1 MVKGRSM
8 KEIPIGV
15 CSFQDR
21 LKYNYI
27 YVDKTKEILS
37 IIKTNRYTFFS
48 RPRRFGKSLTL
59 DTIET
64 LFTYG
69 TEPYFKGTYI
79 AGNNEDGTP
88 RWTEPK
94 YPVLHLDFSR
104 LDVSSLD
111 VFRKDFLV
119 LINEQCQKLGIEKL
133 DCVGLKIGDIISAF
147 TIQLKQ
153 TYVLLIDEYDAP
165 LNTLIDNNEMFEIIR
180 NEIRYFY
187 ASIKTSDVSGKIRFL
202 LVTGITRFREV
213 SIFSAGTNIKDIS
226 YHPQIAT
233 LVGYTR
239 DEIELYFKDYI
250 DIAIE
255 KLNHCT
261 ISSLSQEQYLSYK
274 ERLLNKLATYYD
286 NICFDEY
293 GETSVFST
301 WSVNNFFK
309 EASEFPEVLFGDY
322 WYDNGGRPSILVKYL
337 NSHLVD
343 FDVFEQPEII
353 LNADKFKNPTTL
365 QSMDQNVLMTQ
376 CGYLSL
382 KKGYKISEQVA
393 LTIPNLELR
402 KALTRLT
409 ILKVFGN
416 FFDQES
422 FRLKSFFKTA
432 NTQNIVDK
440 FNEILAKIPRSNRYY
455 NFENEHQI
463 KTVLQMFVLGSGISC
478 YREVYES
485 QGFPDFI
492 IELDSKIIII
502 EFKYTKNSNEVE
514 GKLDDGVNQILAR
527 DYGASF
533 DCNKD
538 RLKFAVVYDAN
549 LRKLAAFKEC

>member
-1 MVKGRSM
+1 MVN
-8 KEIPIGV
+8 
-15 CSFQDR
+15 FYDR
-21 LKYNYI
+21 L
-27 YVDKTKEILS
+27 
-37 IIKTNRYTFFS
+37 
-48 RPRRFGKSLTL
+48 
-59 DTIET
+59 
-64 LFTYG
+64 TYG

-88 RWTEPK
+88 RWTEPT
-94 YPVLHLDFSR
+94 YPVLRLDFSVIVANDIPTLR
-104 LDVSSLD
+104 SN
-111 VFRKDFLV
+111 FITI
-119 LINEQCQKLGIEKL
+119 INEQCHKLGIEEFPIENKR
-133 DCVGLKIGDIISAF
+133 IGDVLSAF
-147 TIQLKQ
+147 TIRLNK

-165 LNTLIDNNEMFEIIR
+165 LNALIDKTEAFDAVREELR
-180 NEIRYFY
+180 VFY
-187 ASIKTSDVSGKIRFL
+187 ARIKDSSISGHLRLL

-213 SIFSAGTNIKDIS
+213 SIFSAGTNIIDIS

-286 NICFDEY
+286 NICFDSF
-293 GETSVFST
+293 GRKSVFST

-309 EASEFPEVLFGDY
+309 EASELPEVLFGDY

-337 NSHLVD
+337 NSHLID

-492 IELDSKIIII
+492 IELDSKIIIV

-514 GKLDDGVNQILAR
+514 AKLEDGVNQILAR

>member
-1 MVKGRSM
+1 M
-8 KEIPIGV
+8 KNIPIGISNFIQLLHDD
-15 CSFQDR
+15 C
-21 LKYNYI
+21 I
-27 YVDKTKEILS
+27 YVDKTKEILHLINNNIYVS
-37 IIKTNRYTFFS
+37 FS

-59 DTIET
+59 NTIET

-88 RWTEPK
+88 RWTEPT
-94 YPVLHLDFSR
+94 YPVLRLDFSVIVANDIPTLR
-104 LDVSSLD
+104 SN
-111 VFRKDFLV
+111 FITI
-119 LINEQCQKLGIEKL
+119 INEQCHKLGIEEFPVENKR
-133 DCVGLKIGDIISAF
+133 IGDVLSAF
-147 TIQLKQ
+147 TIRLNK

-165 LNTLIDNNEMFEIIR
+165 LNALIDKNEAFEAVSEELR
-180 NEIRYFY
+180 VFY
-187 ASIKTSDVSGKIRFL
+187 ARIKESNISGHLRLL
-202 LVTGITRFREV
+202 LVTGVTRFRGD
-213 SIFSAGTNIKDIS
+213 SIFSSGTNITDIS

-274 ERLLNKLATYYD
+274 ERLLDKLATYYD

-322 WYDNGGRPSILVKYL
+322 WYDNGGCPSILVKYL
-337 NSHLVD
+337 NTHLVN
-343 FDVFEQPEII
+343 FDVFEQPKII
-353 LNADKFKNPTTL
+353 LNADNFKNPTTL
-365 QSMDQNVLMTQ
+365 QAMDQNVLMTQ

-382 KKGYKISEQVA
+382 KKGYEISEHVA

-402 KALTRLT
+402 IALTRLT
-409 ILKVFGN
+409 LYKVFG
-416 FFDQES
+416 
-422 FRLKSFFKTA
+422 SFFTIECGDLEDFIQNATA
-432 NTQNIVDK
+432 AQIVAK

-492 IELDSKIIII
+492 IELDSKIIIV
-502 EFKYTKNSNEVE
+502 EFKYTKKSNEVE
-514 GKLDDGVNQILAR
+514 AKLEDGVNQILAR

-549 LRKLAAFKEC
+549 LRKLVTFKEC

>member
-1 MVKGRSM
+1 M
-8 KEIPIGV
+8 KNIPIGISNFIQTLHDD
-15 CSFQDR
+15 C
-21 LKYNYI
+21 I
-27 YVDKTKEILS
+27 YVDKTKEILFILKNCKYS
-37 IIKTNRYTFFS
+37 FFS

-88 RWTEPK
+88 RWTEPA
-94 YPVLHLDFSR
+94 YPVLRLDFSKITSNC
-104 LDVSSLD
+104 LED
-111 VFRKDFLV
+111 FRNRFLIQ
-119 LINEQCQKLGIEKL
+119 INNQAQKLKVKSITLKYGIAEAL
-133 DCVGLKIGDIISAF
+133 EDFALNINQSF
-147 TIQLKQ
+147 
-153 TYVLLIDEYDAP
+153 VLLIDEYDAP
-165 LNTLIDNNEMFEIIR
+165 LNALIDDNEAFESIRQEIR
-180 NEIRYFY
+180 NFY
-187 ASIKTSDVSGKIRFL
+187 ATIKSSDVSGKIRFL

-213 SIFSAGTNIKDIS
+213 SIFSAGTNIIDIS

-301 WSVNNFFK
+301 WSVNNFFANALNK
-309 EASEFPEVLFGDY
+309 PRVVFDDY

-343 FDVFEQPEII
+343 FEAFSQKNIRIPTDV
-353 LNADKFKNPTTL
+353 FKNPSTL
-365 QSMDQNVLMTQ
+365 QTMDQNVLMTQ

-382 KKGYKISEQVA
+382 KKGNMLNKKAV
-393 LTIPNLELR
+393 LVIPNLELR
-402 KALTRLT
+402 KALSRLT
-409 ILKVFGN
+409 LYKVFG
-416 FFDQES
+416 
-422 FRLKSFFKTA
+422 SFFTNECGDLEDFIQNATA
-432 NTQNIVDK
+432 AQIVAK
-440 FNEILAKIPRSNRYY
+440 FNEILAKIPRSNKCY
-455 NFENEHQI
+455 NFADEYQI
-463 KTVLQMFVLGSGISC
+463 KTVLQMFVLGSGIAC

>member
-1 MVKGRSM
+1 M
-8 KEIPIGV
+8 KNIPIGLS
-15 CSFQDR
+15 SFIATKDR
-21 LKYNYI
+21 NYL
-27 YVDKTKEILS
+27 YVDKTKEILHLINS
-37 IIKTNRYTFFS
+37 YDFTFFS

-59 DTIET
+59 NTIET

-79 AGNNEDGTP
+79 AGHNEDGTP

-94 YPVLHLDFSR
+94 YPVLRLDFSVIVANDIPTLR
-104 LDVSSLD
+104 SN
-111 VFRKDFLV
+111 FITI
-119 LINEQCQKLGIEKL
+119 INEQCHKLGIEEFPIENKR
-133 DCVGLKIGDIISAF
+133 IGDVLSAF
-147 TIQLKQ
+147 TIRLNK

-165 LNTLIDNNEMFEIIR
+165 LNALIDKTEAFDAVREELR
-180 NEIRYFY
+180 VFY
-187 ASIKTSDVSGKIRFL
+187 ARIKDSSISGHLRLL

-213 SIFSAGTNIKDIS
+213 SIFSAGTNIIDIS

-301 WSVNNFFK
+301 WSVNNFFANALNK
-309 EASEFPEVLFGDY
+309 PRVAFGDY
-322 WYDNGGRPSILVKYL
+322 WYDNGGCPSILVKYL
-337 NSHLVD
+337 NSHLID

-432 NTQNIVDK
+432 NTKNIVDK

-485 QGFPDFI
+485 QGFPAFI

-514 GKLDDGVNQILAR
+514 AKLDDGVNQILAR

-549 LRKLAAFKEC
+549 LRKLVTFKEC

>member
-1 MVKGRSM
+1 M
-8 KEIPIGV
+8 KNIPIGLS
-15 CSFQDR
+15 SFIATKDR
-21 LKYNYI
+21 NYL
-27 YVDKTKEILS
+27 YVDKTKEILHLINS
-37 IIKTNRYTFFS
+37 YDFTFFS

-59 DTIET
+59 NTIET

-88 RWTEPK
+88 RWTEPT
-94 YPVLHLDFSR
+94 YPVLRLDFSVIVANDIPTLR
-104 LDVSSLD
+104 SN
-111 VFRKDFLV
+111 FITI
-119 LINEQCQKLGIEKL
+119 INEQCHKLGIEEFPIENKR
-133 DCVGLKIGDIISAF
+133 IGDVLSAF
-147 TIQLKQ
+147 TIRLNK

-165 LNTLIDNNEMFEIIR
+165 LNALIDKTEAFDAVREELR
-180 NEIRYFY
+180 VFY
-187 ASIKTSDVSGKIRFL
+187 ARIKDSSISGHLRLL

-213 SIFSAGTNIKDIS
+213 SIFSAGTNIIDIS

-286 NICFDEY
+286 NICFDSF
-293 GETSVFST
+293 GRKSVFST

-337 NSHLVD
+337 NSHLID

-455 NFENEHQI
+455 NFADEYQI

-514 GKLDDGVNQILAR
+514 AKLEDGVNQILAR

>member
-1 MVKGRSM
+1 M
-8 KEIPIGV
+8 KNIPIGLS
-15 CSFQDR
+15 SFIATKDR
-21 LKYNYI
+21 NYL
-27 YVDKTKEILS
+27 YVDKTKEILHLINS
-37 IIKTNRYTFFS
+37 YDFTFFS

-59 DTIET
+59 NTIET

-88 RWTEPK
+88 RWTEPT
-94 YPVLHLDFSR
+94 YPVLRLDFSVIVANDIPTLR
-104 LDVSSLD
+104 SN
-111 VFRKDFLV
+111 FITI
-119 LINEQCQKLGIEKL
+119 INEQCHKLGIEEFPIENKR
-133 DCVGLKIGDIISAF
+133 IGDVLSAF
-147 TIQLKQ
+147 TIRLNK

-165 LNTLIDNNEMFEIIR
+165 LNALIDKTEAFDAVREELR
-180 NEIRYFY
+180 VFY
-187 ASIKTSDVSGKIRFL
+187 ARIKDSSISGHLRLL

-213 SIFSAGTNIKDIS
+213 SIFSAGTNIIDIS

-301 WSVNNFFK
+301 WSVNNFFANALNK
-309 EASEFPEVLFGDY
+309 PRVVFDDY

-337 NSHLVD
+337 NSHLID

-382 KKGYKISEQVA
+382 KKGYKISEHVA

-409 ILKVFGN
+409 LYKVFG
-416 FFDQES
+416 
-422 FRLKSFFKTA
+422 SFFTNECGDLEDFIQNATA
-432 NTQNIVDK
+432 AQIVAK

-492 IELDSKIIII
+492 IELDSKIIIV

-514 GKLDDGVNQILAR
+514 AKLEDGVNQILAR

>member
-1 MVKGRSM
+1 M
-8 KEIPIGV
+8 KNIPIGLS
-15 CSFQDR
+15 SFMATKDR
-21 LKYNYI
+21 NYL

-37 IIKTNRYTFFS
+37 IIKKNRYASFS

-59 DTIET
+59 NTIET

-88 RWTEPK
+88 RWNEPT
-94 YPVLHLDFSR
+94 YPVLRLDFSVIVANDIPTLR
-104 LDVSSLD
+104 SN
-111 VFRKDFLV
+111 FITI
-119 LINEQCQKLGIEKL
+119 INEQCHKLGIEEFPVENKR
-133 DCVGLKIGDIISAF
+133 IGDVLSAF
-147 TIQLKQ
+147 TIRLNK

-165 LNTLIDNNEMFEIIR
+165 LNALIDKNEAFEAVSEELR
-180 NEIRYFY
+180 VFY
-187 ASIKTSDVSGKIRFL
+187 ARIKESSISGHLRLL

-213 SIFSAGTNIKDIS
+213 SIFSAGTNIIDIS

-286 NICFDEY
+286 NICFDSF
-293 GETSVFST
+293 GQKSVFST

-309 EASEFPEVLFGDY
+309 EASELPEVLFGDY

-343 FDVFEQPEII
+343 FEAFSQKNIRIPTDV
-353 LNADKFKNPTTL
+353 FKNPSTL
-365 QSMDQNVLMTQ
+365 QTMDQNVLMTQ

-382 KKGYKISEQVA
+382 KKGNMLNKKAV
-393 LTIPNLELR
+393 LVIPNLELR
-402 KALTRLT
+402 KALSRLT
-409 ILKVFGN
+409 LYKVFG
-416 FFDQES
+416 
-422 FRLKSFFKTA
+422 SFFTNECGDLEDFIQNATA
-432 NTQNIVDK
+432 AQIVAK
-440 FNEILAKIPRSNRYY
+440 FNEILAKIPRSNKCY
-455 NFENEHQI
+455 NFADEYQI

-492 IELDSKIIII
+492 IELDSKIIIV

-514 GKLDDGVNQILAR
+514 AKLEDGVNQILAR

-533 DCNKD
+533 GCNKD

-549 LRKLAAFKEC
+549 LRKLVTFKEC

>member
-1 MVKGRSM
+1 M
-8 KEIPIGV
+8 KNIPIGISNFIQLLHDD
-15 CSFQDR
+15 C
-21 LKYNYI
+21 I
-27 YVDKTKEILS
+27 YVDKTKEILHLINNNIYVS
-37 IIKTNRYTFFS
+37 FS

-59 DTIET
+59 NTIET

-88 RWTEPK
+88 RWTEPT
-94 YPVLHLDFSR
+94 YPVLRLDFSVIVANDIPTLR
-104 LDVSSLD
+104 SN
-111 VFRKDFLV
+111 FITI
-119 LINEQCQKLGIEKL
+119 INEQCHKLGIEEFPVENKR
-133 DCVGLKIGDIISAF
+133 IGDVLSAF
-147 TIQLKQ
+147 TIRLNK

-165 LNTLIDNNEMFEIIR
+165 LNALIDKNEAFEAVSEELR
-180 NEIRYFY
+180 VFY
-187 ASIKTSDVSGKIRFL
+187 ARIKESNISGHLRLL
-202 LVTGITRFREV
+202 LVTGVTRFRGD
-213 SIFSAGTNIKDIS
+213 SIFSAGTNILDIS

-255 KLNHCT
+255 KLYHCT

-301 WSVNNFFK
+301 WSVNNFFANALNK
-309 EASEFPEVLFGDY
+309 PRVVFDDY

-337 NSHLVD
+337 NSHLID

-409 ILKVFGN
+409 LYKVFG
-416 FFDQES
+416 
-422 FRLKSFFKTA
+422 SFFTNECGDLEDFIQNATA
-432 NTQNIVDK
+432 AQIVAK
-440 FNEILAKIPRSNRYY
+440 FNEILAKIPRSNKCY
-455 NFENEHQI
+455 NFADEYQI

-492 IELDSKIIII
+492 IELDSKIIIV

-514 GKLDDGVNQILAR
+514 AKLEDGVNQILAR

-549 LRKLAAFKEC
+549 LRKLVTFKEC

>member
-1 MVKGRSM
+1 M
-8 KEIPIGV
+8 KNIPIGISNFIQLLHDD
-15 CSFQDR
+15 C
-21 LKYNYI
+21 I
-27 YVDKTKEILS
+27 YVDKTKEILHLINNNIYVS
-37 IIKTNRYTFFS
+37 FS

-59 DTIET
+59 NTIET

-88 RWTEPK
+88 RWNEPT
-94 YPVLHLDFSR
+94 YPVLRLDFSVIVANDIPTLR
-104 LDVSSLD
+104 SN
-111 VFRKDFLV
+111 FITI
-119 LINEQCQKLGIEKL
+119 INEQCHKLGIEEFPVENKR
-133 DCVGLKIGDIISAF
+133 IGDVLSAF
-147 TIQLKQ
+147 TIRLNK

-165 LNTLIDNNEMFEIIR
+165 LNALIDKNEAFEAVSEELR
-180 NEIRYFY
+180 VFY
-187 ASIKTSDVSGKIRFL
+187 ARIKESNISGHLRLL
-202 LVTGITRFREV
+202 LVTGVTRFRGG
-213 SIFSAGTNIKDIS
+213 SIFSSGTNITDIS

-274 ERLLNKLATYYD
+274 ERLLDKLATYYD

-322 WYDNGGRPSILVKYL
+322 WYDNGGCPSILVKYL
-337 NSHLVD
+337 NTHLVN

-353 LNADKFKNPTTL
+353 LNADNFKNPTTL

-382 KKGYKISEQVA
+382 KKGYEISEHVA

-402 KALTRLT
+402 IALTRLT
-409 ILKVFGN
+409 LYKVFG
-416 FFDQES
+416 
-422 FRLKSFFKTA
+422 SFFTIECGDLEDFIQNATA
-432 NTQNIVDK
+432 AQIVAK

-463 KTVLQMFVLGSGISC
+463 KTVLQMFVLDSGISC

-492 IELDSKIIII
+492 IELDSKIIIV

-514 GKLDDGVNQILAR
+514 AKLEDGVNQILAR

-533 DCNKD
+533 GCNKD

-549 LRKLAAFKEC
+549 LRKLVTFKEC

>member
-1 MVKGRSM
+1 M
-8 KEIPIGV
+8 KNIPIGISNFIQTLHDD
-15 CSFQDR
+15 C
-21 LKYNYI
+21 I
-27 YVDKTKEILS
+27 YVDKTKEILFILKNCKYS
-37 IIKTNRYTFFS
+37 FFS

-119 LINEQCQKLGIEKL
+119 LINEQCQKLGIKKL

-187 ASIKTSDVSGKIRFL
+187 ASIKTSNVSGKIRFL

-213 SIFSAGTNIKDIS
+213 SIFSAGTNILDIS

-233 LVGYTR
+233 IVGYTR

-337 NSHLVD
+337 NSHLID

-492 IELDSKIIII
+492 IELDSKIIIV

-514 GKLDDGVNQILAR
+514 AKLEDGVKQILAR

>member
-1 MVKGRSM
+1 M
-8 KEIPIGV
+8 KNIPIGISNFIQTLHDD
-15 CSFQDR
+15 C
-21 LKYNYI
+21 I
-27 YVDKTKEILS
+27 YVDKTKEILFTLKNCKYS
-37 IIKTNRYTFFS
+37 FFS

-94 YPVLHLDFSR
+94 YPVLRLDFSR
-104 LDVSSLD
+104 LDVSSLE

-187 ASIKTSDVSGKIRFL
+187 ATIKSSDVSGKLRFL

-213 SIFSAGTNIKDIS
+213 SIFSAGTNILDIS

-233 LVGYTR
+233 IVGYTR

-286 NICFDEY
+286 NICFDSF
-293 GETSVFST
+293 GRKSVFST

-337 NSHLVD
+337 NSHLID

-416 FFDQES
+416 FFDQEC

-502 EFKYTKNSNEVE
+502 EFKYTKNSSEVE
-514 GKLDDGVNQILAR
+514 AKLEDGVNQILAR

-549 LRKLAAFKEC
+549 LRKLAAFKDC

>member
-1 MVKGRSM
+1 M

-187 ASIKTSDVSGKIRFL
+187 ASIKTSNVSGKIRFL

-213 SIFSAGTNIKDIS
+213 SIFSAGTNILDIS

-233 LVGYTR
+233 IVGYTR

-286 NICFDEY
+286 NICFDED

-301 WSVNNFFK
+301 WSVNNFFANALNK
-309 EASEFPEVLFGDY
+309 PRVVFDDY

-337 NSHLVD
+337 NSHLID

-416 FFDQES
+416 FFDQEC

>member
-1 MVKGRSM
+1 M
-8 KEIPIGV
+8 KNIPIGYS
-15 CSFQDR
+15 SFIATKDR
-21 LKYNYI
+21 NYL
-27 YVDKTKEILS
+27 YVDKTKEILHL
-37 IIKTNRYTFFS
+37 IKSYDFTFFS

-88 RWTEPK
+88 RWTEPT
-94 YPVLHLDFSR
+94 YPVLRLDFSIITSNC
-104 LDVSSLD
+104 LED
-111 VFRKDFLV
+111 FRKRFLIQ
-119 LINEQCQKLGIEKL
+119 INNQAQKLKVKPITLKFGIAEAIEDFAL
-133 DCVGLKIGDIISAF
+133 NINQSF
-147 TIQLKQ
+147 
-153 TYVLLIDEYDAP
+153 VLLIDEYDAP
-165 LNTLIDNNEMFEIIR
+165 LNALIDDNEAFESIRQEIR
-180 NEIRYFY
+180 NFY
-187 ASIKTSDVSGKIRFL
+187 ATIKSSNVSGKIRFL
-202 LVTGITRFREV
+202 LVTGVTRFRGD
-213 SIFSAGTNIKDIS
+213 SIFSAGTNILDIS

-337 NSHLVD
+337 NSHLID

-514 GKLDDGVNQILAR
+514 AKLDDGVNQILAR

>member
-1 MVKGRSM
+1 M
-8 KEIPIGV
+8 KNIPIGISNFIQLLHDD
-15 CSFQDR
+15 C
-21 LKYNYI
+21 I
-27 YVDKTKEILS
+27 YVDKTKEILHLINNNIYVS
-37 IIKTNRYTFFS
+37 FS

-59 DTIET
+59 NTIET

-88 RWTEPK
+88 RWTEPT
-94 YPVLHLDFSR
+94 YPVLRLDFSVIVANDIPTLR
-104 LDVSSLD
+104 SN
-111 VFRKDFLV
+111 FITI
-119 LINEQCQKLGIEKL
+119 INEQCHKLGIEEFPVENKR
-133 DCVGLKIGDIISAF
+133 IGDVLSAF
-147 TIQLKQ
+147 TIRLNK

-165 LNTLIDNNEMFEIIR
+165 LNALIDKNEAFEAVSEELR
-180 NEIRYFY
+180 VFY
-187 ASIKTSDVSGKIRFL
+187 ARIKESNISGHLRLL
-202 LVTGITRFREV
+202 LVTGVTRFRGD
-213 SIFSAGTNIKDIS
+213 SIFSSGTNITDIS

-274 ERLLNKLATYYD
+274 ERLLDKLATYYD

-322 WYDNGGRPSILVKYL
+322 WYDNGGCPSILVKYL
-337 NSHLVD
+337 NTHLVN
-343 FDVFEQPEII
+343 FDVFEQPKII
-353 LNADKFKNPTTL
+353 LNADNFKNPTTL
-365 QSMDQNVLMTQ
+365 QAMDQNVLMTQ

-382 KKGYKISEQVA
+382 KKGYEISEHVA

-402 KALTRLT
+402 IALTRLT
-409 ILKVFGN
+409 LYKVFG
-416 FFDQES
+416 
-422 FRLKSFFKTA
+422 SFFTIECGDLEDFIQNATA
-432 NTQNIVDK
+432 AQIVAK

-492 IELDSKIIII
+492 IELDSKIIIV

-514 GKLDDGVNQILAR
+514 AKLEDGVKQILAR

-549 LRKLAAFKEC
+549 LRKLVTFKEC

>member
-1 MVKGRSM
+1 M
-8 KEIPIGV
+8 KNIPIGISNFIQTLHDD
-15 CSFQDR
+15 C
-21 LKYNYI
+21 I
-27 YVDKTKEILS
+27 YVDKTKEILFILKNCKYS
-37 IIKTNRYTFFS
+37 FFS

-94 YPVLHLDFSR
+94 YPVLRLDFSR
-104 LDVSSLD
+104 LDVSSLE

-187 ASIKTSDVSGKIRFL
+187 ATIKSSDVSGKIRFL

-213 SIFSAGTNIKDIS
+213 SIFSAGTNILDIS

-233 LVGYTR
+233 IVGYTR

-286 NICFDEY
+286 NICFDSF
-293 GETSVFST
+293 GRKSVFST

-337 NSHLVD
+337 NSHLID

-492 IELDSKIIII
+492 IELDSKIIIV

-514 GKLDDGVNQILAR
+514 AKLEDGVNQILAR

>member
-1 MVKGRSM
+1 M
-8 KEIPIGV
+8 KNIPIGISNFIQLLHDD
-15 CSFQDR
+15 C
-21 LKYNYI
+21 I
-27 YVDKTKEILS
+27 YVDKTKEILHLINNNIYVS
-37 IIKTNRYTFFS
+37 FS

-59 DTIET
+59 NTIET

-88 RWTEPK
+88 RWTEPT
-94 YPVLHLDFSR
+94 YPVLRLDFSVIVANDIPTLR
-104 LDVSSLD
+104 SN
-111 VFRKDFLV
+111 FITI
-119 LINEQCQKLGIEKL
+119 INEQCHKLGIEEFPVENKR
-133 DCVGLKIGDIISAF
+133 IGDVLSAF
-147 TIQLKQ
+147 TIRLNK

-165 LNTLIDNNEMFEIIR
+165 LNALIDKNEAFEAVSEELR
-180 NEIRYFY
+180 VFY
-187 ASIKTSDVSGKIRFL
+187 ARIKESNISGHLRLL
-202 LVTGITRFREV
+202 LVTGVTRFRGD
-213 SIFSAGTNIKDIS
+213 SIFSSGTNITDIS

-274 ERLLNKLATYYD
+274 ERLLDKLATYYD

-322 WYDNGGRPSILVKYL
+322 WYDNGGCPSILVKYL
-337 NSHLVD
+337 NTHLVN
-343 FDVFEQPEII
+343 FDVFEQPKII
-353 LNADKFKNPTTL
+353 LNADNFKNPTTL

-382 KKGYKISEQVA
+382 KKGYEISEHVA

-402 KALTRLT
+402 IALTRLT
-409 ILKVFGN
+409 LYKVFG
-416 FFDQES
+416 
-422 FRLKSFFKTA
+422 SFFTIECGDLEDFIQNATA
-432 NTQNIVDK
+432 AQIVAK

-492 IELDSKIIII
+492 IELDSKIIIV
-502 EFKYTKNSNEVE
+502 EFKYTKKSNEVE
-514 GKLDDGVNQILAR
+514 AKLEDGVNQILAR

-549 LRKLAAFKEC
+549 LRKLVTFKEC

>member
-1 MVKGRSM
+1 M
-8 KEIPIGV
+8 KNIPIGISNFIQLLHDD
-15 CSFQDR
+15 C
-21 LKYNYI
+21 I
-27 YVDKTKEILS
+27 YVDKTKEILHLINNNIYVS
-37 IIKTNRYTFFS
+37 FS

-59 DTIET
+59 NTIET

-88 RWTEPK
+88 RWNEPT
-94 YPVLHLDFSR
+94 YPVLRLDFSVIVANDIPTLR
-104 LDVSSLD
+104 SN
-111 VFRKDFLV
+111 FITI
-119 LINEQCQKLGIEKL
+119 INEQCHKLGIEEFPVENKR
-133 DCVGLKIGDIISAF
+133 IGDVLSAF
-147 TIQLKQ
+147 TIRLNK

-165 LNTLIDNNEMFEIIR
+165 LNALIDKNEAFEAVSEELR
-180 NEIRYFY
+180 VFY
-187 ASIKTSDVSGKIRFL
+187 ARIKESNISGHLRLL
-202 LVTGITRFREV
+202 LVTGVTRFRGD
-213 SIFSAGTNIKDIS
+213 SIFSSGTNITDIS

-274 ERLLNKLATYYD
+274 ERLLDKLATYYD

-322 WYDNGGRPSILVKYL
+322 WYDNGGCPSILVKYL
-337 NSHLVD
+337 NTHLVN
-343 FDVFEQPEII
+343 FDVFEQPKII
-353 LNADKFKNPTTL
+353 LNADNFKNPTTL

-382 KKGYKISEQVA
+382 KKGYEISEHVA

-402 KALTRLT
+402 IALTRLT
-409 ILKVFGN
+409 LYKVFG
-416 FFDQES
+416 
-422 FRLKSFFKTA
+422 SFFTIECGDLEDFIQNATA
-432 NTQNIVDK
+432 AQIVAK

-492 IELDSKIIII
+492 IELDSKIIIV

-514 GKLDDGVNQILAR
+514 AKLEDGVNQILAR

-549 LRKLAAFKEC
+549 LRKLVTFKEC

>member
-1 MVKGRSM
+1 M
-8 KEIPIGV
+8 KNIPIGISNFIQLLHDD
-15 CSFQDR
+15 C
-21 LKYNYI
+21 I
-27 YVDKTKEILS
+27 YVDKTKEILF
-37 IIKTNRYTFFS
+37 IVKNNRYALFS

-59 DTIET
+59 DAIET

-94 YPVLHLDFSR
+94 YPVLRLDFSR
-104 LDVSSLD
+104 LDVSSLE

-187 ASIKTSDVSGKIRFL
+187 ATIKSSDVSGKLRFL

-213 SIFSAGTNIKDIS
+213 SIFSAGTNILDIS

-233 LVGYTR
+233 IVGYTR

-286 NICFDEY
+286 NICFDSF
-293 GETSVFST
+293 GRKSVFST

-337 NSHLVD
+337 NSHLID

-416 FFDQES
+416 FFDQEC

-455 NFENEHQI
+455 NFADEYQI

-492 IELDSKIIII
+492 IELDSKIIIV

-514 GKLDDGVNQILAR
+514 AKLEDGVNQILAR

-549 LRKLAAFKEC
+549 LRKLATFKEC

>member
-1 MVKGRSM
+1 M
-8 KEIPIGV
+8 KKIPIGLS
-15 CSFQDR
+15 SFIATKDR
-21 LKYNYI
+21 NYL
-27 YVDKTKEILS
+27 YVDKTKEILHLINS
-37 IIKTNRYTFFS
+37 YDFTFFS

-88 RWTEPK
+88 RWTEPT
-94 YPVLHLDFSR
+94 YPVLRLDFSVIVANDIPTLR
-104 LDVSSLD
+104 SN
-111 VFRKDFLV
+111 FITI
-119 LINEQCQKLGIEKL
+119 INEQCHKLGIEEFPIENKR
-133 DCVGLKIGDIISAF
+133 IGDVLSAF
-147 TIQLKQ
+147 TIRLNK
-153 TYVLLIDEYDAP
+153 TYVFLIDEYDAP
-165 LNTLIDNNEMFEIIR
+165 LNALIDKTEAFDAVREELR
-180 NEIRYFY
+180 VFY
-187 ASIKTSDVSGKIRFL
+187 ARIKDSSISGHLRLL

-213 SIFSAGTNIKDIS
+213 SIFSAGTNIIDIS

-286 NICFDEY
+286 NICFDSF
-293 GETSVFST
+293 GQKSVFST

-337 NSHLVD
+337 NSHLID

-514 GKLDDGVNQILAR
+514 AKLDDGVNQILAR

-549 LRKLAAFKEC
+549 LRKLVTFKEC

>member
-1 MVKGRSM
+1 M
-8 KEIPIGV
+8 KKIPIGLS
-15 CSFQDR
+15 SFIATKDR
-21 LKYNYI
+21 NYL
-27 YVDKTKEILS
+27 YVDKTKEILHL
-37 IIKTNRYTFFS
+37 IKNYDFTFFS

-59 DTIET
+59 DTIKT

-88 RWTEPK
+88 RWTEPT
-94 YPVLHLDFSR
+94 YPVLRLDFSVITSNC
-104 LDVSSLD
+104 LED
-111 VFRKDFLV
+111 FRKRFLIQINNQAQELKVKPITLKFGIAEAIEDFALN
-119 LINEQCQKLGIEKL
+119 INQ
-133 DCVGLKIGDIISAF
+133 SF
-147 TIQLKQ
+147 
-153 TYVLLIDEYDAP
+153 VLLIDEYDAP
-165 LNTLIDNNEMFEIIR
+165 LNALIDDNEAFESIRQEIR
-180 NEIRYFY
+180 NFY
-187 ASIKTSDVSGKIRFL
+187 ATIKSSNVSGKIRFL
-202 LVTGITRFREV
+202 LVTGVTRFRGD
-213 SIFSAGTNIKDIS
+213 SIFSAGTNILDIS

-239 DEIELYFKDYI
+239 DEIQLYFKDYI

-286 NICFDEY
+286 NICFDSF
-293 GETSVFST
+293 GRKSVFST

-343 FDVFEQPEII
+343 FEAFSQKNIRIPTDV
-353 LNADKFKNPTTL
+353 FKNPSTL
-365 QSMDQNVLMTQ
+365 QTMDQNVLMTQ

-382 KKGYKISEQVA
+382 KKGNMLNEKAV
-393 LTIPNLELR
+393 LVIPNLELR
-402 KALTRLT
+402 EALSRLT
-409 ILKVFGN
+409 LYKVFG
-416 FFDQES
+416 
-422 FRLKSFFKTA
+422 SFFTNECGDLEDYIQNATA
-432 NTQNIVDK
+432 AQIVAK
-440 FNEILAKIPRSNRYY
+440 FNEILAKIPRSNKCY
-455 NFENEHQI
+455 NFADEYQI

-514 GKLDDGVNQILAR
+514 AKLDDGVNQILAR

-538 RLKFAVVYDAN
+538 RLKFAVVYDAS

>member
-1 MVKGRSM
+1 M
-8 KEIPIGV
+8 KNIPIGISNFIQLLHDD
-15 CSFQDR
+15 C
-21 LKYNYI
+21 I
-27 YVDKTKEILS
+27 YVDKTKEILHLINNNIYVS
-37 IIKTNRYTFFS
+37 FS

-59 DTIET
+59 NTIET

-88 RWTEPK
+88 RWNEPT
-94 YPVLHLDFSR
+94 YPVLRLDFSVIVANDIPTLR
-104 LDVSSLD
+104 SN
-111 VFRKDFLV
+111 FITI
-119 LINEQCQKLGIEKL
+119 INEQCHKLGIEEFPVENKR
-133 DCVGLKIGDIISAF
+133 IGDVLSAF
-147 TIQLKQ
+147 TIRLNK

-165 LNTLIDNNEMFEIIR
+165 LNALIDKNEAFEAVSEELR
-180 NEIRYFY
+180 VFY
-187 ASIKTSDVSGKIRFL
+187 ARIKESNISGHLRLL
-202 LVTGITRFREV
+202 LVTGVTRFRGD
-213 SIFSAGTNIKDIS
+213 SFFLAGTNITDIS

-274 ERLLNKLATYYD
+274 ERLLDKLATYYD

-322 WYDNGGRPSILVKYL
+322 WYDNGGCPSILVKYL
-337 NSHLVD
+337 NTHLVN
-343 FDVFEQPEII
+343 FDVFEQPKII
-353 LNADKFKNPTTL
+353 LNPDNFKNPTTL

-382 KKGYKISEQVA
+382 KKGYEISEHVA

-402 KALTRLT
+402 IALTRLT
-409 ILKVFGN
+409 LYKVFG
-416 FFDQES
+416 
-422 FRLKSFFKTA
+422 SFFTIECGDLEDFIQNATA
-432 NTQNIVDK
+432 AQIVAK

-492 IELDSKIIII
+492 IELDSKIIIV
-502 EFKYTKNSNEVE
+502 EFKYTKKSNEVE
-514 GKLDDGVNQILAR
+514 AKLEDGVNQILAR

-549 LRKLAAFKEC
+549 LRKLVTFKEC

>member
-1 MVKGRSM
+1 M
-8 KEIPIGV
+8 KNIPIGLS
-15 CSFQDR
+15 SFMATKDR
-21 LKYNYI
+21 NYL

-37 IIKTNRYTFFS
+37 IIKKNRYASFS

-59 DTIET
+59 NTIET

-88 RWTEPK
+88 RWTEPT
-94 YPVLHLDFSR
+94 YPVLHLDFSFITSNC
-104 LDVSSLD
+104 LED
-111 VFRKDFLV
+111 FRKRFLIQ
-119 LINEQCQKLGIEKL
+119 INNQAQKLKVRPITLKYGIAEAL
-133 DCVGLKIGDIISAF
+133 EDFALNINQYF
-147 TIQLKQ
+147 
-153 TYVLLIDEYDAP
+153 VLLIDEYDAP
-165 LNTLIDNNEMFEIIR
+165 LNALIDDNEAFESIRQEIR
-180 NEIRYFY
+180 NFY
-187 ASIKTSDVSGKIRFL
+187 ATIKSSDVSGKIRFL

-213 SIFSAGTNIKDIS
+213 SIFSAGTNIIDIS

-274 ERLLNKLATYYD
+274 ERLLDKLAAYYD
-286 NICFDEY
+286 NFCFDEY

-309 EASEFPEVLFGDY
+309 EANELPEVLFDDY
-322 WYDNGGRPSILVKYL
+322 WYDNGGCPSILVKYL
-337 NSHLVD
+337 NTHLVH

-353 LNADKFKNPTTL
+353 LNADKFKYPTTL

-382 KKGYKISEQVA
+382 KKGYKISEHVA

-409 ILKVFGN
+409 LYKVFG
-416 FFDQES
+416 
-422 FRLKSFFKTA
+422 SFFTNECGDLEDFIQNATA
-432 NTQNIVDK
+432 TQIVAK
-440 FNEILAKIPRSNRYY
+440 FNEILAKIPRSNLYY

-492 IELDSKIIII
+492 IELDSKIIIV

-514 GKLDDGVNQILAR
+514 AKLEDGVKQILAR

-549 LRKLAAFKEC
+549 LRKLVTFKEC

>member
-1 MVKGRSM
+1 M
-8 KEIPIGV
+8 KNIPIGYS
-15 CSFQDR
+15 SFIATKDR
-21 LKYNYI
+21 NYL
-27 YVDKTKEILS
+27 YVDKTKEILHL
-37 IIKTNRYTFFS
+37 IKSYDFTFFS

-88 RWTEPK
+88 RWTEPT
-94 YPVLHLDFSR
+94 YPVLRLDFSIITSNC
-104 LDVSSLD
+104 LED
-111 VFRKDFLV
+111 FRKRFLIQ
-119 LINEQCQKLGIEKL
+119 INNQAQKLKVKPITLKFGIAEAIEDFAL
-133 DCVGLKIGDIISAF
+133 NINQSF
-147 TIQLKQ
+147 
-153 TYVLLIDEYDAP
+153 VLLIDEYDAP
-165 LNTLIDNNEMFEIIR
+165 FNALIDDNEAFESIRQEIR
-180 NEIRYFY
+180 NFY
-187 ASIKTSDVSGKIRFL
+187 ATIKSSNVSGKIRFL
-202 LVTGITRFREV
+202 LVTGVTRFRGD
-213 SIFSAGTNIKDIS
+213 SIFSAGTNILDIS

-274 ERLLNKLATYYD
+274 ERLLDKLATYYD
-286 NICFDEY
+286 NICFDEF

-337 NSHLVD
+337 NSHLID

-382 KKGYKISEQVA
+382 KKGYEISEQVA

-514 GKLDDGVNQILAR
+514 AKLDDGVNQILAR

>member
-1 MVKGRSM
+1 M
-8 KEIPIGV
+8 KNIPIGISNFIQTLHDD
-15 CSFQDR
+15 C
-21 LKYNYI
+21 I
-27 YVDKTKEILS
+27 YVDKTKEILFILKNCKYS
-37 IIKTNRYTFFS
+37 FFS

-104 LDVSSLD
+104 LDVSSLE

-213 SIFSAGTNIKDIS
+213 SIFSAGTNIIDIS

-337 NSHLVD
+337 NSHLID

-492 IELDSKIIII
+492 IELDSKIIIV

-514 GKLDDGVNQILAR
+514 AKLEDGVNQILAR

-549 LRKLAAFKEC
+549 LRKLATFKEC

>member
-1 MVKGRSM
+1 M
-8 KEIPIGV
+8 KNIPIGLS
-15 CSFQDR
+15 SFMATKDR
-21 LKYNYI
+21 NYL

-37 IIKTNRYTFFS
+37 IIKKNRYASFS

-59 DTIET
+59 NTIET

-88 RWTEPK
+88 RWTEPT
-94 YPVLHLDFSR
+94 YPVLHLDFSFITSNC
-104 LDVSSLD
+104 LED
-111 VFRKDFLV
+111 FRKRFLIQ
-119 LINEQCQKLGIEKL
+119 INNQAQKLKVKPITLKYGIAEAL
-133 DCVGLKIGDIISAF
+133 EDFALNINQYF
-147 TIQLKQ
+147 
-153 TYVLLIDEYDAP
+153 VLLIDEYDAP
-165 LNTLIDNNEMFEIIR
+165 LNALIDDNEAFESIR
-180 NEIRYFY
+180 QEIGNFY
-187 ASIKTSDVSGKIRFL
+187 ATIKSSDVSGKIRFL
-202 LVTGITRFREV
+202 LVTGVTRFRGG
-213 SIFSAGTNIKDIS
+213 SIFSSGTNITDIS

-274 ERLLNKLATYYD
+274 ERLLDKLAAYYD
-286 NICFDEY
+286 NFCFDEY

-309 EASEFPEVLFGDY
+309 EANELPEVLFDDY
-322 WYDNGGRPSILVKYL
+322 WYDNGGCPSILVKYL
-337 NSHLVD
+337 NTHLVN

-353 LNADKFKNPTTL
+353 LNADNFKNPTTL

-382 KKGYKISEQVA
+382 KKGYEISEHVA

-409 ILKVFGN
+409 LYKVFG
-416 FFDQES
+416 
-422 FRLKSFFKTA
+422 SFFTNECGDLEDFIQNATA
-432 NTQNIVDK
+432 AQIVAK

-492 IELDSKIIII
+492 IELDSKIIIV

-514 GKLDDGVNQILAR
+514 AKLEDGVNQILAR

-549 LRKLAAFKEC
+549 LRKLVTFKEC

>member
-1 MVKGRSM
+1 M
-8 KEIPIGV
+8 KNIPIGLS
-15 CSFQDR
+15 SFMATKDR
-21 LKYNYI
+21 NYL

-37 IIKTNRYTFFS
+37 IIKKNRYASFS

-59 DTIET
+59 NTIET

-88 RWTEPK
+88 RWTEPT
-94 YPVLHLDFSR
+94 YPVLHLDFSFITSNC
-104 LDVSSLD
+104 LED
-111 VFRKDFLV
+111 FRKRFLIQ
-119 LINEQCQKLGIEKL
+119 INNQAQKLKVKPITLKYGIAEAL
-133 DCVGLKIGDIISAF
+133 EDFALNINQYF
-147 TIQLKQ
+147 
-153 TYVLLIDEYDAP
+153 VLLIDEYDAP
-165 LNTLIDNNEMFEIIR
+165 LNALIDDNEAFESIR
-180 NEIRYFY
+180 QEIGNFY
-187 ASIKTSDVSGKIRFL
+187 ATIKSSDVSGKIRFL
-202 LVTGITRFREV
+202 LVTGVTRFRGG
-213 SIFSAGTNIKDIS
+213 SIFSSGTNITDIS

-274 ERLLNKLATYYD
+274 ERLLDKLAAYYD
-286 NICFDEY
+286 NFCFDEY

-309 EASEFPEVLFGDY
+309 EANELPEVLFDDY
-322 WYDNGGRPSILVKYL
+322 WYDNGGCPSILVKYL
-337 NSHLVD
+337 NTHLVH
-343 FDVFEQPEII
+343 FNVFEQPEII
-353 LNADKFKNPTTL
+353 LNADKFKYPTTL

-382 KKGYKISEQVA
+382 KKGYKISEHVA

-409 ILKVFGN
+409 LYKVFG
-416 FFDQES
+416 
-422 FRLKSFFKTA
+422 SFFTNECGDLEDFIQNATA
-432 NTQNIVDK
+432 TQIVAK
-440 FNEILAKIPRSNRYY
+440 FNEILAKIPRSNLYY

-492 IELDSKIIII
+492 IELDSKIIIV

-514 GKLDDGVNQILAR
+514 AKLEDGVKQILAR

-549 LRKLAAFKEC
+549 LRKLVTFKEC

>member
-1 MVKGRSM
+1 M
-8 KEIPIGV
+8 KNIPIGLS
-15 CSFQDR
+15 SFMATKDR
-21 LKYNYI
+21 NYL

-37 IIKTNRYTFFS
+37 IIKKNRYASFS

-59 DTIET
+59 NTIET

-88 RWTEPK
+88 RWTEPT
-94 YPVLHLDFSR
+94 YPVLHLDFSFITSNC
-104 LDVSSLD
+104 LED
-111 VFRKDFLV
+111 FRKRFLIQ
-119 LINEQCQKLGIEKL
+119 INNQAQKLKVKPITLKYGIAEAL
-133 DCVGLKIGDIISAF
+133 EDFALNINQYF
-147 TIQLKQ
+147 
-153 TYVLLIDEYDAP
+153 VLLIDEYDAP
-165 LNTLIDNNEMFEIIR
+165 LNALIDDNEAFESIR
-180 NEIRYFY
+180 QEIGNFY
-187 ASIKTSDVSGKIRFL
+187 ATIKSSDVSGKIRFL
-202 LVTGITRFREV
+202 LVTGVTRFRGG
-213 SIFSAGTNIKDIS
+213 SIFSSGTNITDIS

-322 WYDNGGRPSILVKYL
+322 WYDNGGCPSILVKYL
-337 NSHLVD
+337 NTHLVN
-343 FDVFEQPEII
+343 FDVFEQPKII
-353 LNADKFKNPTTL
+353 LNADNFKNPTTL

-382 KKGYKISEQVA
+382 KKGYKISEHVA

-409 ILKVFGN
+409 LYKVFG
-416 FFDQES
+416 
-422 FRLKSFFKTA
+422 SFFTNECGDLEDFIQNATA
-432 NTQNIVDK
+432 AQIVAK
-440 FNEILAKIPRSNRYY
+440 FNEILAKIPRSNKCY
-455 NFENEHQI
+455 NFADEYQI

-492 IELDSKIIII
+492 IELDSKIIIV

-514 GKLDDGVNQILAR
+514 AKLEDGVKQILAR

-549 LRKLAAFKEC
+549 LRKLVTFKEC

>member
-1 MVKGRSM
+1 M
-8 KEIPIGV
+8 KNIPIGISNFIQTLHDD
-15 CSFQDR
+15 C
-21 LKYNYI
+21 I
-27 YVDKTKEILS
+27 YVDKTKEILFTLKNCKYS
-37 IIKTNRYTFFS
+37 FFS

-94 YPVLHLDFSR
+94 YPVLRLDFSR
-104 LDVSSLD
+104 LDVSSLE

-187 ASIKTSDVSGKIRFL
+187 ATIKSSDVSGKLRFL

-213 SIFSAGTNIKDIS
+213 SIFSAGTNILDIS

-233 LVGYTR
+233 IVGYTR

-286 NICFDEY
+286 NICFDSF
-293 GETSVFST
+293 GRKSVFST

-309 EASEFPEVLFGDY
+309 EASELPEVLFGDY

-502 EFKYTKNSNEVE
+502 EFKYTKNSSEVE
-514 GKLDDGVNQILAR
+514 AKLEDGVNQILAR

-549 LRKLAAFKEC
+549 LRKLATFKEC

>member
-1 MVKGRSM
+1 M
-8 KEIPIGV
+8 KNIPIGLS
-15 CSFQDR
+15 SFIATKDR
-21 LKYNYI
+21 NYL
-27 YVDKTKEILS
+27 YVDKTKEILHLINS
-37 IIKTNRYTFFS
+37 YDFTFFS

-59 DTIET
+59 NTIET

-88 RWTEPK
+88 RWTEPT
-94 YPVLHLDFSR
+94 YPVLRLDFSVIVANDIPTLR
-104 LDVSSLD
+104 SN
-111 VFRKDFLV
+111 FITI
-119 LINEQCQKLGIEKL
+119 INEQCHKLGIEEFPIENKR
-133 DCVGLKIGDIISAF
+133 IGDVLSAF
-147 TIQLKQ
+147 TIRLNK

-165 LNTLIDNNEMFEIIR
+165 LNALIDKTEAFDAVREELR
-180 NEIRYFY
+180 VFY
-187 ASIKTSDVSGKIRFL
+187 ARIKDSSISGHLRLL

-213 SIFSAGTNIKDIS
+213 SIFSAGTNIIDIS

-286 NICFDEY
+286 NICFDSF
-293 GETSVFST
+293 GRKSVFST

-382 KKGYKISEQVA
+382 KKGYEISEQVA

-514 GKLDDGVNQILAR
+514 AKLEDGVNQILAR

>member
-1 MVKGRSM
+1 M
-8 KEIPIGV
+8 KNIPIGISNFIQTLHDD
-15 CSFQDR
+15 C
-21 LKYNYI
+21 I
-27 YVDKTKEILS
+27 YVDKTKEILFILKNCKYS
-37 IIKTNRYTFFS
+37 FFS

-88 RWTEPK
+88 RWTEPA
-94 YPVLHLDFSR
+94 YPVLRLDFSKITSNC
-104 LDVSSLD
+104 LED
-111 VFRKDFLV
+111 FRNRFLIQ
-119 LINEQCQKLGIEKL
+119 INNQAQKLKVKSITLKYGIAEAL
-133 DCVGLKIGDIISAF
+133 EDFALNINQYF
-147 TIQLKQ
+147 
-153 TYVLLIDEYDAP
+153 VLLIDEYDAP
-165 LNTLIDNNEMFEIIR
+165 LNALIDDNVAFESIRQEIR
-180 NEIRYFY
+180 NFY
-187 ASIKTSDVSGKIRFL
+187 ATIKSSDVSGKIRFL

-213 SIFSAGTNIKDIS
+213 SIFSAGTNIIDIS

-255 KLNHCT
+255 KLNRCT

-274 ERLLNKLATYYD
+274 ERLLDKLAAYYD
-286 NICFDEY
+286 NFCFDSF
-293 GETSVFST
+293 GQKSVFST
-301 WSVNNFFK
+301 WSVNNFFA
-309 EASEFPEVLFGDY
+309 EALNKPRVVFDDY

-343 FDVFEQPEII
+343 FEAFSQKNIRIPTDV
-353 LNADKFKNPTTL
+353 FKNPSTL
-365 QSMDQNVLMTQ
+365 QTMDQNVLMTQ

-382 KKGYKISEQVA
+382 KKGNMLNKKAV
-393 LTIPNLELR
+393 LVIPNLELR
-402 KALTRLT
+402 KALSRLT
-409 ILKVFGN
+409 LYKVFG
-416 FFDQES
+416 
-422 FRLKSFFKTA
+422 SFFTNECGDLEDFIQNATA
-432 NTQNIVDK
+432 AQIVAK
-440 FNEILAKIPRSNRYY
+440 FNEILAKIPRSNKCY
-455 NFENEHQI
+455 NFADEYQI

-492 IELDSKIIII
+492 IELDSKIIIV

-514 GKLDDGVNQILAR
+514 AKLEDGVNQILAR

-549 LRKLAAFKEC
+549 LRKLVTFKEC

>member
-1 MVKGRSM
+1 M
-8 KEIPIGV
+8 KNIPIGISNFIQLLHDD
-15 CSFQDR
+15 C
-21 LKYNYI
+21 I
-27 YVDKTKEILS
+27 YVDKTKEILHLINNNIYVS
-37 IIKTNRYTFFS
+37 FS

-59 DTIET
+59 NTIET

-88 RWTEPK
+88 RWTEPT
-94 YPVLHLDFSR
+94 YPVLRLDFSVIVANDIPTLR
-104 LDVSSLD
+104 SN
-111 VFRKDFLV
+111 FITI
-119 LINEQCQKLGIEKL
+119 INEQCHKLGIEEFPVENKR
-133 DCVGLKIGDIISAF
+133 IGDVLSAF
-147 TIQLKQ
+147 TIRLNK

-165 LNTLIDNNEMFEIIR
+165 LNALIDKNEAFEAVSEELR
-180 NEIRYFY
+180 VFY
-187 ASIKTSDVSGKIRFL
+187 ARIKESNISGHLRLL
-202 LVTGITRFREV
+202 LVTGVTRFRGD
-213 SIFSAGTNIKDIS
+213 SIFSSGTNITDIS

-274 ERLLNKLATYYD
+274 ERLLDKLATYYD

-322 WYDNGGRPSILVKYL
+322 WYDNGGCPSILVKYL
-337 NSHLVD
+337 NTHLVN
-343 FDVFEQPEII
+343 FDVFEQPKII
-353 LNADKFKNPTTL
+353 LNADNFKNPTTL

-382 KKGYKISEQVA
+382 KKGYEISEHVA

-402 KALTRLT
+402 IALTRLT
-409 ILKVFGN
+409 LYKVFG
-416 FFDQES
+416 
-422 FRLKSFFKTA
+422 SFFTIECGDLEDFIQNATA
-432 NTQNIVDK
+432 AQIVAK

-492 IELDSKIIII
+492 IELDSKIIIV

-514 GKLDDGVNQILAR
+514 AKLEDGVNQILAR

-549 LRKLAAFKEC
+549 LRKLVTFKEC

>member
-1 MVKGRSM
+1 M
-8 KEIPIGV
+8 KNIPIGISNFIQLLHDD
-15 CSFQDR
+15 C
-21 LKYNYI
+21 I
-27 YVDKTKEILS
+27 YVDKTKEILHLINNNIYVS
-37 IIKTNRYTFFS
+37 FS

-59 DTIET
+59 NTIET

-88 RWTEPK
+88 RWNEPT
-94 YPVLHLDFSR
+94 YPVLRLDFSVIVANDIPTLR
-104 LDVSSLD
+104 SN
-111 VFRKDFLV
+111 FITI
-119 LINEQCQKLGIEKL
+119 INEQCHKLGIEEFPVENKR
-133 DCVGLKIGDIISAF
+133 IGDVLSAF
-147 TIQLKQ
+147 TIRLNK

-165 LNTLIDNNEMFEIIR
+165 LNALIDKNEAFEAVSEELR
-180 NEIRYFY
+180 VFY
-187 ASIKTSDVSGKIRFL
+187 ARIKESNISGHLRLL
-202 LVTGITRFREV
+202 LVTGVTRFRGG
-213 SIFSAGTNIKDIS
+213 SIFSSGTNITDIS

-274 ERLLNKLATYYD
+274 ERLLDKLATYYD

-322 WYDNGGRPSILVKYL
+322 WYDNGGCPSILVKYL
-337 NSHLVD
+337 NTHLVN

-382 KKGYKISEQVA
+382 KKGYEISEHVA

-402 KALTRLT
+402 IALTRLT
-409 ILKVFGN
+409 LYKVFG
-416 FFDQES
+416 
-422 FRLKSFFKTA
+422 SFFTIECGDLEDFIQNATA
-432 NTQNIVDK
+432 AQIVAK

-492 IELDSKIIII
+492 IELDSKIIIV

-514 GKLDDGVNQILAR
+514 AKLEDGVNQILAR

-533 DCNKD
+533 GCNKD

-549 LRKLAAFKEC
+549 LRKLVTFKEC

>member
-1 MVKGRSM
+1 M
-8 KEIPIGV
+8 KNIPIGLS
-15 CSFQDR
+15 SFIATKDR
-21 LKYNYI
+21 NYL
-27 YVDKTKEILS
+27 YVDKTKEILHLINS
-37 IIKTNRYTFFS
+37 YDFTFFS

-94 YPVLHLDFSR
+94 YPVLRLDFSR
-104 LDVSSLD
+104 LDVSSLE

-187 ASIKTSDVSGKIRFL
+187 ATIKSSDVSGKIRFL

-213 SIFSAGTNIKDIS
+213 SIFSAGTNILDIS

-233 LVGYTR
+233 IVGYTR

-301 WSVNNFFK
+301 WSVNNFFANALTK
-309 EASEFPEVLFGDY
+309 PRVVFGDY

-337 NSHLVD
+337 NSHLID

-514 GKLDDGVNQILAR
+514 AKLEDGVNQILAR

>member
-1 MVKGRSM
+1 M
-8 KEIPIGV
+8 KNIPIGLS
-15 CSFQDR
+15 SFMATKDR
-21 LKYNYI
+21 NYL

-37 IIKTNRYTFFS
+37 IIKKNRYASFS

-59 DTIET
+59 NTIET

-88 RWTEPK
+88 RWTEPT
-94 YPVLHLDFSR
+94 YPVLHLDFSFITSNC
-104 LDVSSLD
+104 LED
-111 VFRKDFLV
+111 FRKRFLIQ
-119 LINEQCQKLGIEKL
+119 INNQAQKLKVRPITLKYGIAEAL
-133 DCVGLKIGDIISAF
+133 EDFALNINQYF
-147 TIQLKQ
+147 
-153 TYVLLIDEYDAP
+153 VLLIDEYDAP
-165 LNTLIDNNEMFEIIR
+165 LNALIDDNEAFESIR
-180 NEIRYFY
+180 QEIGNFY
-187 ASIKTSDVSGKIRFL
+187 ATIKSSDVSGKIRFL
-202 LVTGITRFREV
+202 LVTGVTRFRGG
-213 SIFSAGTNIKDIS
+213 SIFSSGTNITDIS

-274 ERLLNKLATYYD
+274 ERLLDKLAAYYD
-286 NICFDEY
+286 NFCFDEY

-301 WSVNNFFK
+301 WSVNNFFT
-309 EASEFPEVLFGDY
+309 EANELPEVLFDDY
-322 WYDNGGRPSILVKYL
+322 WYDNGGCPSILVKYL
-337 NSHLVD
+337 NTHLVH

-353 LNADKFKNPTTL
+353 LNADKFKYPTTL

-382 KKGYKISEQVA
+382 KKGYKISEHVA

-409 ILKVFGN
+409 LYKVFG
-416 FFDQES
+416 
-422 FRLKSFFKTA
+422 SFFTNECGDLEDFIQNATA
-432 NTQNIVDK
+432 TQIVAK
-440 FNEILAKIPRSNRYY
+440 FNEILAKIPRSNLYY

-492 IELDSKIIII
+492 IELDSKIIIV
-502 EFKYTKNSNEVE
+502 EFKYTKKSNEVE
-514 GKLDDGVNQILAR
+514 AKLEDGVNQILAR

-549 LRKLAAFKEC
+549 LRKLVTFKEC

>member
-1 MVKGRSM
+1 M
-8 KEIPIGV
+8 KNIPIGISNFIQTLHDD
-15 CSFQDR
+15 C
-21 LKYNYI
+21 I
-27 YVDKTKEILS
+27 YVDKTKEILFILKNCKYS
-37 IIKTNRYTFFS
+37 FFS

-88 RWTEPK
+88 RWNEPT
-94 YPVLHLDFSR
+94 YPVLRLDFSVIVANDIPTLR
-104 LDVSSLD
+104 SN
-111 VFRKDFLV
+111 FITI
-119 LINEQCQKLGIEKL
+119 INEQCHKLGIEEFPVENKR
-133 DCVGLKIGDIISAF
+133 IGDVLSAF
-147 TIQLKQ
+147 TIRLNK

-165 LNTLIDNNEMFEIIR
+165 LNALIDKNEAFEAVSEELR
-180 NEIRYFY
+180 VFY
-187 ASIKTSDVSGKIRFL
+187 ARIKESNISGHLRLL
-202 LVTGITRFREV
+202 LVTGVTRFRGD
-213 SIFSAGTNIKDIS
+213 SFFLAGTNITDIS

-322 WYDNGGRPSILVKYL
+322 WYDNGGCPSILVKYL
-337 NSHLVD
+337 NTHLVN
-343 FDVFEQPEII
+343 FDVFEQPKII
-353 LNADKFKNPTTL
+353 LNADNFKNPTTL

-382 KKGYKISEQVA
+382 KKGYEISEHVA

-402 KALTRLT
+402 IALTRLT
-409 ILKVFGN
+409 LYKVFG
-416 FFDQES
+416 
-422 FRLKSFFKTA
+422 SFFTIECGDLEDFIQNATA
-432 NTQNIVDK
+432 AQIVAK

-492 IELDSKIIII
+492 IELDSKIIIV

-514 GKLDDGVNQILAR
+514 AKLEDGVNQILAR

-549 LRKLAAFKEC
+549 LRKLVTFKEC

>member
-1 MVKGRSM
+1 M
-8 KEIPIGV
+8 KNIPIGLS
-15 CSFQDR
+15 SFIATKDR
-21 LKYNYI
+21 NYL
-27 YVDKTKEILS
+27 YVDKTKEILHLINS
-37 IIKTNRYTFFS
+37 YDFTFFS

-59 DTIET
+59 NTIET

-88 RWTEPK
+88 RWTEPT
-94 YPVLHLDFSR
+94 YPVLRLDFSVIVANDIPTLR
-104 LDVSSLD
+104 SN
-111 VFRKDFLV
+111 FITI
-119 LINEQCQKLGIEKL
+119 INEQCHKLGIEEFPVENKR
-133 DCVGLKIGDIISAF
+133 IGDVLSAF
-147 TIQLKQ
+147 TIRLNK

-165 LNTLIDNNEMFEIIR
+165 LNALIDKTEAFDAVREELR
-180 NEIRYFY
+180 VFY
-187 ASIKTSDVSGKIRFL
+187 ARIKESSISGHLRLL

-213 SIFSAGTNIKDIS
+213 SIFSAGTNIIDIS

-301 WSVNNFFK
+301 WSVNNFFANALNK
-309 EASEFPEVLFGDY
+309 PRVVFDDY

-337 NSHLVD
+337 NSHLID

-416 FFDQES
+416 FFDQEC

-455 NFENEHQI
+455 NFADEYQI

-492 IELDSKIIII
+492 IELDSKIIIV

-514 GKLDDGVNQILAR
+514 AKLEDGVNQILAR

>member
-1 MVKGRSM
+1 M
-8 KEIPIGV
+8 KNIPIGISNFIQLLHDD
-15 CSFQDR
+15 C
-21 LKYNYI
+21 I
-27 YVDKTKEILS
+27 YVDKTKEILF
-37 IIKTNRYTFFS
+37 IVKNNRYALFS

-59 DTIET
+59 DAIET

-88 RWTEPK
+88 RWTEPT
-94 YPVLHLDFSR
+94 YPVLRLDFSAIAANDIPTLR
-104 LDVSSLD
+104 SN
-111 VFRKDFLV
+111 FITI
-119 LINEQCQKLGIEKL
+119 INEQCHKLGIEEFPVENKR
-133 DCVGLKIGDIISAF
+133 IGDVLSAF
-147 TIQLKQ
+147 TIRLNK

-165 LNTLIDNNEMFEIIR
+165 LNALIDKNEAFEAVR
-180 NEIRYFY
+180 EEIRVFY
-187 ASIKTSDVSGKIRFL
+187 ARIKESSISGHLRLL

-286 NICFDEY
+286 NICFDSF
-293 GETSVFST
+293 GQKSVFST

-337 NSHLVD
+337 NSHLID

-382 KKGYKISEQVA
+382 KKGYEISEHVA

-409 ILKVFGN
+409 LYKVFG
-416 FFDQES
+416 
-422 FRLKSFFKTA
+422 SFFTNECGDLEDFIQNATA
-432 NTQNIVDK
+432 AQIVAK
-440 FNEILAKIPRSNRYY
+440 FNEILAKIPRSNKCY
-455 NFENEHQI
+455 NFADEYQI
-463 KTVLQMFVLGSGISC
+463 KTVLQMFVLGSGIAC
-478 YREVYES
+478 YREVYKS